1 MPFAHLH
8 QIWRYSDEM
17 FEMVLSGTKPCI
29 ENNWQITPYD
39 VTVTALSLLT
49 SNLVKFSGWMDATEM
64 PSRAIFCRRIV
75 TTLDKN
81 NRDFARCTSQGIKVA
96 PRSRE
101 DSEVKFVAWKASS
114 IRRRDSRELET
125 HPQLWKINE
134 QYARIHDLQGRSSLY
149 LVSSLRLSAPLS
161 LPPSVSIPLP

>member
-1 MPFAHLH
+1 
-8 QIWRYSDEM
+8 
-17 FEMVLSGTKPCI
+17 
-29 ENNWQITPYD
+29 
-39 VTVTALSLLT
+39 
-49 SNLVKFSGWMDATEM
+49 MDAKCLQENF
-64 PSRAIFCRRIV
+64 FCTRIA

-125 HPQLWKINE
+125 HPQLWQINE
-134 QYARIHDLQGRSSLY
+134 QYARIHDLQGRSS
-149 LVSSLRLSAPLS
+149 RT
-161 LPPSVSIPLP
+161 